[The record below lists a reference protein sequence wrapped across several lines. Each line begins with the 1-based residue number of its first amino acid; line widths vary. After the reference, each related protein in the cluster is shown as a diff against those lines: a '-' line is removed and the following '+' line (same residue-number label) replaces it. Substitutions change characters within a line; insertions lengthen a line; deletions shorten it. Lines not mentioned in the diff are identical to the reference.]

1 MGMDAP
7 MEQKLMPWAELRCP
21 FHHRSADVELLG
33 CQLLIMA
40 AFARYHTYLHGSGND
55 TYLDITYFP
64 KGSLKGLSIRDRVE
78 VNNGG
83 QYLAPN
89 NRSFVYNRVMLT
101 YQF

>member
-1 MGMDAP
+1 
-7 MEQKLMPWAELRCP
+7 
-21 FHHRSADVELLG
+21 
-33 CQLLIMA
+33 MA

>member
-1 MGMDAP
+1 MDI
-7 MEQKLMPWAELRCP
+7 
-21 FHHRSADVELLG
+21 S
-33 CQLLIMA
+33 
-40 AFARYHTYLHGSGND
+40 
-55 TYLDITYFP
+55 YFP